1 MIQLIATEIHEGSV
15 CMTAMITAR
24 VDAEKRKTA
33 EKIFS
38 EVGLTTSAAV
48 NLFICAV
55 AMNGGIPFKIGVKNA
70 EGYEWNAPPIE
81 KKGGLK
87 LGIAEGKYKFPPDF
101 DERFDA
107 MDAEV
112 AELFG

>member
-1 MIQLIATEIHEGSV
+1 MIQLIATEIHKGSF

-24 VDAEKRKTA
+24 VDAEK
-33 EKIFS
+33 
-38 EVGLTTSAAV
+38 
-48 NLFICAV
+48 
-55 AMNGGIPFKIGVKNA
+55 
-70 EGYEWNAPPIE
+70 

-87 LGIAEGKYKFPPDF
+87 LGIAEGKYKFPPNF

-112 AELFG
+112 AELFS